1 MYGWKPANLE
11 RYFQE
16 YKMQKKYKYSLLTG
30 IVLAGIICLLA
41 QFEFVRVVSSQLINN
56 RTTPLPL
63 GEGKTTSIEFVNFLE
78 KPYRAYLLLE
88 LPREEAEKY
97 SDGAIDKKYIDTLD
111 MELICMR
118 LSGKEKTVIYQQ
130 TYRGRESFKYQTE
143 WASELDSEVFSNL
156 FFSLARFTL
165 PTGKYRCDFI
175 DKSPETAKRQFPK
188 AVVNVGAYKFYF

>member
-1 MYGWKPANLE
+1 
-11 RYFQE
+11 
-16 YKMQKKYKYSLLTG
+16 MQKKYKYSLLTG

-88 LPREEAEKY
+88 LPWEETEKY
-97 SDGAIDKKYIDTLD
+97 QYSAVNKKYIDTLD

-130 TYRGRESFKYQTE
+130 TYRGREDFKYQTS
-143 WASELDSEVFSNL
+143 WGSEREGFSNL
-156 FFSLARFTL
+156 FFELADFKL
-165 PTGKYRCDFI
+165 PTGRYRCDFI
-175 DKSPETAKRQFPK
+175 DKSPKAVKRQFPK

>member
-1 MYGWKPANLE
+1 MYGWKPTNLE

-41 QFEFVRVVSSQLINN
+41 QFEFVRVVSAWFIHD

-63 GEGKTTSIEFVNFLE
+63 GESKTTSIEFVNFLK

-97 SDGAIDKKYIDTLD
+97 SYGAIDKKYIDTLN

-118 LSGKEKTVIYQQ
+118 LSGKEKTVIYQK
-130 TYRGRESFKYQTE
+130 TYRGREGFKYQDRWT
-143 WASELDSEVFSNL
+143 SEKEGFDDL
-156 FFSLARFTL
+156 FFNLARFDL
-165 PTGKYRCDFI
+165 STGKYRCDFI
-175 DKSPETAKRQFPK
+175 DKSPEVAKRQFPK
-188 AVVNVGAYKFYF
+188 AVVNVEAYEFYF